1 MSVWC
6 STIWMEKAIDII
18 FLLLIHANGTVC
30 SRCWEKKLQFFK
42 DLINLGNNSRLS
54 SVLCPTQRNP
64 HKPSINIFLSL
75 FMRSE
80 RGCNVT
86 TGCTSC
92 SLRVFTP
99 FTVFWSLLITDF
111 SGSRFNVYFI
121 FGGLHLVYDSN
132 KTHKFLMASCI
143 YAGCAWRWQSVVHL
157 VHLWS
162 QLFDV
167 DLCLKQVFHSLLPLG
182 QV

>member
-6 STIWMEKAIDII
+6 STIWMEKAPAIDII
-18 FLLLIHANGTVC
+18 FLLLIHSNGTVC
-30 SRCWEKKLQFFK
+30 SRCWEKKLHLK
-42 DLINLGNNSRLS
+42 TWSTWATT
-54 SVLCPTQRNP
+54 VVCPQCCVQHKETP
-64 HKPSINIFLSL
+64 KPSINIFLSL

-99 FTVFWSLLITDF
+99 FMVFWSLTDI

-132 KTHKFLMASCI
+132 ETHKFLMNNTTASCI
-143 YAGCAWRWQSVVHL
+143 YAGCAWQSVVQWTRSTWFTCEVNFL
-157 VHLWS
+157 MLI
-162 QLFDV
+162 
-167 DLCLKQVFHSLLPLG
+167 CG
-182 QV
+182 